1 MLIYALKRLFA
12 SLPILVAASF
22 AVFCLVALSGDPLAR
37 LREQPGV
44 SKEAVAARSR
54 ALNLDDPLPIRYLQW
69 IGGVLR
75 GDLGT
80 TLDGQSVARELG
92 RAFGVTM
99 RMVVVAAVIAVLVAV
114 VVGVVSAVKRYT
126 AVDYTATFGAFFLFS
141 MPVFFLAG
149 VLKDLAIRANEATGY
164 LIFSTVGE
172 RGTGGAQGL
181 LATVAD
187 RAGHMVLP
195 TLTLVLV
202 TFAAWSRYQR
212 ASMIDV
218 LGADYMRTA
227 RAKGVSERS
236 VLFKH
241 GLRNA
246 LIPLTTIVAVD
257 FATLI
262 NGSIVIETVYAWNGL
277 GRVFITSLQQ
287 GDVYL
292 SSAWLLIA
300 AGAVVVFNL
309 LADLIYAL
317 LDPRIRHA

>member
-1 MLIYALKRLFA
+1 MLRYILKRLAA
-12 SLPILVAASF
+12 SVPMMLVASF

-44 SKEAVAARSR
+44 SAEAIAARSE
-54 ALNLDDPLPIRYLQW
+54 ALNLDQPLIVRYLGW
-69 IGGVLR
+69 ITNVLQ
-75 GDLGT
+75 GNLGLS
-80 TLDGQSVARELG
+80 LDGEPVADKLT
-92 RAFGVTM
+92 RAFSVTL
-99 RMVVVAAVIAVLVAV
+99 RLVIAAAVVAILLAV
-114 VVGVVSAVKRYT
+114 VVGVLSAVRRYT
-126 AVDYTATFGAFFLFS
+126 VWDYSATFAAFVFFS

-149 VLKDLAIRANEATGY
+149 VLKDLAIRLNEATGHV
-164 LIFSTVGE
+164 IFTTVGE
-172 RGTGGAQGL
+172 RGSGAVTGL
-181 LATVAD
+181 LDTISD

-212 ASMIDV
+212 ASMLEI
-218 LGADYMRTA
+218 LGADFMRTA
-227 RAKGVSERS
+227 RAKGVPERS
-236 VLFKH
+236 VLLRH

-257 FATLI
+257 FATLV

-277 GRVFITSLQQ
+277 GRLFITSLQQ
-287 GDVYL
+287 GDVQL
-292 SSAWLLIA
+292 STAWLLIA

-309 LADLIYAL
+309 VADIVYAL